1 MSQVKITKLNAKESQ
16 ILSIIEAYQR
26 DADRR
31 IKNGEDFQH
40 VKMVLNEIRK
50 EIMETESN

>member
-1 MSQVKITKLNAKESQ
+1 MSQSKITKLNAKESR
-16 ILSIIEAYQR
+16 IMSIIEAYQR